1 MNHPIKGFDELHSIE
16 HLRHYLP
23 TQAALKDFIH
33 HNTLH
38 AFQQESF
45 HDALKTASEAFGY
58 QVYLSLEQYRQLY
71 KEGKINPEKL
81 TDLLQKNTPEKD
93 RQDWHQ
99 KMLSHTYDQTKYQKI
114 GQLRKR
120 WKSAY
125 KVNMDKTVHPVLFRL
140 LGVYLDQGIG
150 ITPFPRLEDG
160 FIASLRTLEKT
171 SYSSLFKS
179 SRVRALLLDE
189 STTITLLLK
198 LLIGEEPFFETYL
211 FDQQFNHPGWSGIVS
226 VIEQNPSNLLDP
238 RKISLK
244 EFILLELLLEI
255 DTLDQ
260 KFGFT
265 WKPLAQSEKI
275 TLTPLFIKSAPD
287 ELDKVLR
294 LWQEAYEWTY
304 FDQVIKGL
312 QLEYTPKKESETA
325 GFQAVF
331 CIDDREC
338 SFRRHLEN
346 SEPKCTTFSTAG
358 YFNVAMHFQPQEGK
372 FYTKMAPASLAPE
385 HLIKEKKGKIQH
397 NKNALFH
404 KITHSLLGG
413 IIASQTLGLWA
424 GLKLA
429 RSIFY
434 PTANDALISAFK
446 HMDKNSELAIFSDP
460 KPEYEAGLKL
470 GFSKE
475 EMVDRVEA
483 FLKSLGLIENFSNI
497 IYVVGHGASSV
508 NNTHYAGYDCGACSG
523 RAGSV
528 NARAICIMANHP
540 EVRYGLSQRQINIPD
555 TTIFIGAIHDTTR
568 DEMEYFDTD
577 NLSKEHQQQHQHHIK
592 TFEQACTLNAKERA
606 RRFLLMS
613 PRGDAKKVHKKVKRR
628 SLSLFETRPEWN
640 HANNALCIVGRRASN
655 KHLFFDKRAFLNSYD
670 YRLDPDGKMLL
681 NILSAVAPVCGGINL
696 EYYFSRVDNYRLGA
710 GTKLSHNVM
719 GLFGVANGM
728 EGDLL
733 TGLPRQMVDIHEP
746 LRLMVVVEQFPDVV
760 LTVIKAKQEIY
771 NWFDKAW
778 IHLAVIQPE
787 TKLVYVLERGEFI
800 PYQPITTD
808 IEKIGDLNVVFEKE
822 RDSLPVFTL
831 S

>member
-1 MNHPIKGFDELHSIE
+1 MNHPNKGFDELISLE

-23 TQAALKDFIH
+23 TQSALKDFIH

-45 HDALKTASEAFGY
+45 HDALNIASKAFGY
-58 QVYLSLEQYRQLY
+58 QVYLPLDQYRHLY
-71 KEGKINPEKL
+71 NEGKINPDIL
-81 TDLLQKNTPEKD
+81 TDILRQNTGESDHRDWNQKLFEN
-93 RQDWHQ
+93 
-99 KMLSHTYDQTKYQKI
+99 TYDQTKNQRI

-140 LGVYLDQGIG
+140 LGVYLDQGIS
-150 ITPFPRLEDG
+150 INPFPRLQEG
-160 FIASLRTLEKT
+160 FLGSIRALEKT
-171 SYSSLFKS
+171 SYTSFFSS
-179 SRVRALLLDE
+179 SRVKELLHDE
-189 STTITLLLK
+189 SASITDLLQ
-198 LLIGEEPFFETYL
+198 LLVGEEQYFETYL
-211 FDQQFNHPGWSGIVS
+211 FDQQFKHPGWSGMVS
-226 VIEQNPSNLLDP
+226 VIEKTPSNLLDQ
-238 RKISLK
+238 RKISLN
-244 EFILLELLLEI
+244 EFIFVELLFEI

-260 KFGFT
+260 KFGFN
-265 WKPLAQSEKI
+265 WKPLAQSEPI
-275 TLTPLFIKSAPD
+275 NLEPLFLKSAPS
-287 ELDKVLR
+287 ELDEVLR
-294 LWQEAYEWTY
+294 IWQQAYEWTY
-304 FDQVIKGL
+304 FDQVLKGL
-312 QLEYTPKKESETA
+312 QLGEAGIKETA
-325 GFQAVF
+325 KPGFQAVF

-346 SEPKCTTFSTAG
+346 SDPNCTTFSTAG
-358 YFNVAMHFQPQEGK
+358 FFNVAMQFQPQDGK
-372 FYTKMAPASLAPE
+372 FYTKLAPASLTPD
-385 HLIKEKKGKIQH
+385 HLIKEKQGRIQH

-413 IIASQTLGLWA
+413 MIASQTLGLWA

-434 PTANDALISAFK
+434 PSSNDAVISAFT
-446 HMDKNSELAIFSDP
+446 HMDKDSELGLFSDQT
-460 KPEYEAGLKL
+460 PEYEAGLKL
-470 GFSKE
+470 GFSIE

-483 FLKSLGLIENFSNI
+483 FLKSLGLIEKFSNI

-528 NARAICIMANHP
+528 NARAICMMANHP
-540 EVRYGLSQRQINIPD
+540 EVRVALNQRHICIP
-555 TTIFIGAIHDTTR
+555 TETIFIGAIHDTTR
-568 DEMEYFDTD
+568 DEMDYFDTD
-577 NLSKEHQQQHQHHIK
+577 TLAKEHQQEHQGHTK

-613 PRGDAKKVHKKVKRR
+613 NKGNPSKVHNKVKRR

-640 HANNALCIVGRRASN
+640 HANNALCIVGRRVSN

-670 YRLDPDGKMLL
+670 YRLDSDGRMLT

-746 LRLMVVVEQFPDVV
+746 LRLLVVVEQYPEIVLNVV
-760 LTVIKAKQEIY
+760 KAKQEIY
-771 NWFDKAW
+771 NWFEKEW
-778 IHLAVIQPE
+778 IHLAVVQPD
-787 TKLVYVLERGEFI
+787 TKEIYVFKGDAFI
-800 PYQPITTD
+800 PYHTITNNIKKVT
-808 IEKIGDLNVVFEKE
+808 DLNSVFEKE
-822 RDSLPVFTL
+822 RDSLPIYQI